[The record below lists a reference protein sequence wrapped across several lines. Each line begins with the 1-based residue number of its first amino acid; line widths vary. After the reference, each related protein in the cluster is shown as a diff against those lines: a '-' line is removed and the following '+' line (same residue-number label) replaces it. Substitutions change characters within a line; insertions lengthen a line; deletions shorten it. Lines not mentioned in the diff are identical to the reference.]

1 MGRIGGVA
9 VANKRMFSVD
19 VTETDAFLEMPLT
32 AQALYFHLG
41 MRGDDDGF
49 VSNPRSIVRVS
60 GCSES
65 DLATLAQSGYII
77 TFRSGVIVI
86 SDWKVN
92 NYLRGD
98 RYKTTVFQ
106 NELSM
111 LEETAN
117 KRYVLAHGAK
127 RSTVG
132 IPNDNQVA
140 TQYRVEKSR
149 VAVVDKTTA
158 AAAGSRIDPDLA
170 KIVQQYEQTI
180 GQFPRSALDKLQGYR
195 SSIPTEV
202 MCKAFDEAAE
212 SGHRSWKYVNGIL
225 KSWQADGVRTLGDV
239 ETRRDARKKAK
250 EPAGEDWQKMEVLR

>member
-1 MGRIGGVA
+1 MGRIGGIVL
-9 VANKRMFSVD
+9 ANKRMFSVD

-60 GCSES
+60 GCSEN
-65 DLATLAQSGYII
+65 DLTILAQSGYII

-111 LEETAN
+111 LEEAAN
-117 KRYVLAHGAK
+117 KRYILAHGAK

-149 VAVVDKTTA
+149 VAVVDKTA
-158 AAAGSRIDPDLA
+158 AAADSRLDTALSE
-170 KIVQQYEQTI
+170 IVQYYEKTLTT
-180 GQFPRSALDKLQGYR
+180 FPHSALDKLQR
-195 SSIPTEV
+195 WREV
-202 MCKAFDEAAE
+202 YPAEIIYAAIDEAAE
-212 SGHRSWKYVNGIL
+212 NNVRKWRYVDSIL
-225 KSWQADGVRTLGDV
+225 KDWQADGVRTLGDV
-239 ETRRDARKKAK
+239 EARRDARKKPEQALK
-250 EPAGEDWQKMEVLR
+250 CERKLAT

>member
-1 MGRIGGVA
+1 
-9 VANKRMFSVD
+9 MFSVD

-202 MCKAFDEAAE
+202 ICKAFDEAAE